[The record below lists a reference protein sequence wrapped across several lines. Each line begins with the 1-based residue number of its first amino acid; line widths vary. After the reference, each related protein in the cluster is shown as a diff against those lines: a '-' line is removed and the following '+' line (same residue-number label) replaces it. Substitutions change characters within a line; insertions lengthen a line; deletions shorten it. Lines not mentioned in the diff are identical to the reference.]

1 MAPKFP
7 ATSLETLVPRMTAL
21 ASFSSNKSLISLSG
35 NEQQISAW
43 ITKNFDGFEEKGY
56 MYLLPAEIIAKVS
69 QYYRNLNRYWNMD
82 VSDVLGMLFEDKII
96 KSYSNGNN
104 KRTYLARVVVEKGKK
119 QGFIKIS
126 KEVYSAIIDD
136 KYEA

>member
-1 MAPKFP
+1 
-7 ATSLETLVPRMTAL
+7 
-21 ASFSSNKSLISLSG
+21 
-35 NEQQISAW
+35 
-43 ITKNFDGFEEKGY
+43 
-56 MYLLPAEIIAKVS
+56 
-69 QYYRNLNRYWNMD
+69 MD